1 MPDDRRPA
9 EESGMPEVDGASCL
23 PLQALA
29 AISHDIKSPLRAI
42 IAQLS
47 RFEEMEDG
55 DAARRVQLMQSS
67 ARRIERLVQ
76 DILDMGK
83 FEERGVDVVDENFN
97 LREML
102 EETIECQKPL
112 AEESGLEIGFD
123 MQDDVPESVRGDQ
136 DRLGQVLDNL
146 VTNGLRY
153 TDRGSVRVSVQVRE
167 KSEDELVLEFH
178 VDDTGQGIDKDDQ
191 EDLFRDFSQLV
202 RDNPEGRHG
211 AGLGLAI
218 CRRVVEAMGG
228 SIWVESDPG
237 EGTSFR
243 FTVSLAPA
251 DDVNGDQ
258 DLEELPNLSILLAD
272 DDPLTVSVTQELL
285 ESSGHSVKTA
295 GDGAAALERLKSET
309 FDVALLDV
317 RMPEMD
323 GAEVCRRIRSGE
335 GQDATMPIFAF
346 SADDT
351 PWDEEEVTHSGM
363 DGLLPKPLDMKR
375 FEDEVRTRLY
385 PDSTRPQSSGEQR
398 NVEGLIDADALRR
411 QFGKKPEVFGELKDS
426 FLSGAR
432 EKMQT
437 MQRALDRQE
446 WENLAETAHS
456 LKGSAAV
463 MGAMKLRDEAKELQ
477 QVAEQEHN
485 DEVGVLLERLESDL
499 DATED
504 ALGEIGSEQE

>member
-9 EESGMPEVDGASCL
+9 EGSGMPEVEGASCL

-42 IAQLS
+42 IAQLG

-55 DAARRVQLMQSS
+55 ETARRVQLMQSS

-83 FEERGVDVVDENFN
+83 FEERGVDVVEENFN

-112 AEESGLEIGFD
+112 AEESGLEIGFEMED
-123 MQDDVPESVRGDQ
+123 GVPESVRGDQ

-153 TDRGSVRVSVQVRE
+153 TDRGSVRVSVKVRE
-167 KSEDELVLEFH
+167 KDHGALVLEFH
-178 VDDTGQGIDKDDQ
+178 VDDTGQGIDKDEQ
-191 EDLFRDFSQLV
+191 QDLFRDFSQLV

-228 SIWVESDPG
+228 TIWVESDPG

-243 FTVSLAPA
+243 FTVRLAPA
-251 DDVNGDQ
+251 SEASGSR
-258 DLEELPNLSILLAD
+258 ESEALPSLTILLAD

-285 ESSGHSVKTA
+285 ESAGHQVETA
-295 GDGAAALERLKSET
+295 SDGAAALERLKNET

-323 GAEVCRRIRSGE
+323 GAEVCRRVRSGE
-335 GQDATMPIFAF
+335 GQDATMPLLAF

-363 DGLLPKPLDMKR
+363 DGLLPKPLDMRR
-375 FEDEVRTRLY
+375 FEDEVRARLY
-385 PDSTRPQSSGEQR
+385 PDTARAQSSEAQR
-398 NVEGLIDADALRR
+398 DVEGVIDADALRR
-411 QFGKKPEVFGELKDS
+411 QFGEKPKVFRELKDS

-432 EKMQT
+432 EKMQA

-446 WENLAETAHS
+446 WESLAETAHS

-463 MGAMKLRDEAKELQ
+463 MGAVKVRDEAKELQ

-485 DEVGVLLERLESDL
+485 DEAGVLLERLESDL

-504 ALGEIGSEQE
+504 ALSEVAPEED